1 MNVVFFFKKKKHF
14 WYVYG
19 NLLLDSVLHR
29 HPDTVLAHLLTCI
42 TQYYCSDRGTTVSTP
57 EAGAIV
63 GATVDWI
70 KSNNT
75 RVKYTHL
82 SDTFPFF
89 SSPPL
94 LPSSLHLPFLS
105 WDEGARHQR
114 QPYRPTFYPCA
125 LAVQHQSFRVDQK
138 TRIVTPETL
147 LVASYISSACTFITL
162 AYHL

>member
-1 MNVVFFFKKKKHF
+1 MLFFFSKKKNICN
-14 WYVYG
+14 VYG

-42 TQYYCSDRGTTVSTP
+42 TQYYCSDRGTTVSTS

-82 SDTFPFF
+82 RHLSLLLISP
-89 SSPPL
+89 SSSL
-94 LPSSLHLPFLS
+94 LPTPPLPFL
-105 WDEGARHQR
+105 G
-114 QPYRPTFYPCA
+114 
-125 LAVQHQSFRVDQK
+125 
-138 TRIVTPETL
+138 
-147 LVASYISSACTFITL
+147 
-162 AYHL
+162 